1 MFSSRFLQ
9 RDWPKQWFRLLT
21 QWLCVPTQWLCVLYY
36 RGAPYKHGALENCFP
51 VGFYRGFLHG
61 QNHGC
66 TLTFFHFFGNFHAH
80 FFFARPLFLFFARV
94 TDSICTG
101 TFLRICR
108 IKLGFTAYLRGK
120 WPKILHVHFLICTGV
135 NYPKFARAKLVFHGH
150 YFAIFRAFTR
160 ALFFCT
166 GKNWKFCTG
175 QPWFCT
181 PKKNTDFDKT

>member
-1 MFSSRFLQ
+1 MFFF
-9 RDWPKQWFRLLT
+9 WACKAK
-21 QWLCVPTQWLCVLYY
+21 VPVQAIFCYFF
-36 RGAPYKHGALENCFP
+36 A
-51 VGFYRGFLHG
+51 FLHG
-61 QNHGC
+61 QNHSC
-66 TLTFFHFFGNFHAH
+66 TPIFVHFFCNFHAH

-94 TDSICTG
+94 TDTICTG

-108 IKLGFTAYLRGK
+108 IKLSFTAYLQGK

-166 GKNWKFCTG
+166 GKIWKICTG
-175 QPWFCT
+175 QLWFCM
-181 PKKNTDFDKT
+181 PKKDTELF

>member
-1 MFSSRFLQ
+1 MALSKSDYYGDLFSLRMFYLRVGRISVFF
-9 RDWPKQWFRLLT
+9 WACKAK
-21 QWLCVPTQWLCVLYY
+21 VPVQAIFCY
-36 RGAPYKHGALENCFP
+36 F
-51 VGFYRGFLHG
+51 FGFLHG

-66 TLTFFHFFGNFHAH
+66 TPTFFQFFGNFHAH

-94 TDSICTG
+94 TDTICTG

-108 IKLGFTAYLRGK
+108 AKLGFTAYLKGK

-175 QPWFCT
+175 QLWFCT
-181 PKKNTDFDKT
+181 PKKNTGS